1 MQIHQAAARGDREAV
16 ERQLARGVP
25 VDAPDHADDACT
37 PLMCATRDPRAG
49 LEMISLLL
57 ARGADPNAASA
68 RTGHTPLRLAAGRG
82 SLAIVGR
89 LLQAGARADAVS
101 SRGYTALHDAM
112 RAGGPEALAIARL
125 LLDAGADPN
134 GVTSY
139 GESPLRDASR
149 RGDTAAVA
157 LLLRAGA
164 DSEQLQWGRLHRAAA
179 LGTAET
185 VAEALAGAGDLR
197 ARDWWDRTPFLVAL
211 THGDA
216 ARAAALLRAGARLD
230 ECGRCGGPAASH
242 CCPADRAETLRWL
255 LAEGADP
262 DATDDFGRTPLMGA
276 AEAGAAACVRVL
288 LAAGVDPN
296 ARDRS
301 GSMALDAASTPEVL
315 RLLAAAGSALDHVDP
330 TGYSVL
336 KSAAENGGLELARAA
351 LELGANPNTTRTGD
365 TPLHMATA
373 HDQLAIAR
381 LLLDAGAD
389 PNARDVDGCTPL
401 HFARTPE
408 AVRMLLAAGAD
419 PAAREEGGSTPLG
432 TVRDPEAIALLIA
445 AGGPLA
451 TGPDGRPAIV
461 DAASAGSREAVEA
474 LLAAG
479 ADPNAVAFGQSA
491 LMLAAEAGSTECI
504 HALNGAGADLECRDP
519 RGRTALFYAAAP
531 EAFAACQAALAI
543 GAIDI
548 RRIAFEQTGVTLPEG
563 LEGEATS
570 LLSRDA
576 YWNGAD
582 TGPVRALVEA
592 GARVEARD
600 RGRATPL
607 LLAASCGH
615 PERVHALLQ
624 AGASVRA
631 RDLRGRTVLSLARR
645 HPSAERRAE
654 ITALLTRFGAR

>member
-1 MQIHQAAARGDREAV
+1 MQIHRAAARGDREAV

-25 VDAPDHADDACT
+25 VDARDDADDACT
-37 PLMCATRDPRAG
+37 PLMRAAGDPRAG
-49 LEMISLLL
+49 PEMTDLLL
-57 ARGADPNAASA
+57 ARGGDPNAAST

-89 LLQAGARADAVS
+89 LLEAGAHADAVCS
-101 SRGYTALHDAM
+101 QGYTALHDAM
-112 RAGGPEALAIARL
+112 RAGGPEALAIAHL
-125 LLDAGADPN
+125 LLEAGADPN

-157 LLLRAGA
+157 LLLEAGA
-164 DSEQLQWGRLHRAAA
+164 DAGQLQWSPLHRAAA
-179 LGTAET
+179 LGTAEA
-185 VAEALAGAGDLR
+185 VAGALAGADDPR

-216 ARAAALLRAGARLD
+216 GRAAALLRAGARLD
-230 ECGRCGGPAASH
+230 ERGRCGRPAASH

-255 LAEGADP
+255 LAEGADA
-262 DATDDFGRTPLMGA
+262 DATDDSGRTPLMDA

-288 LAAGVDPN
+288 LAAGADPN
-296 ARDRS
+296 ARDRF
-301 GSMALDAASTPEVL
+301 GSAALDAASTTEVL
-315 RLLAAAGSALDHVDP
+315 RLLAAAGSVLDHVDG
-330 TGYSVL
+330 TGYSLL
-336 KSAAENGGLELARAA
+336 KRAAESGELELARAA
-351 LELGANPNTTRTGD
+351 LGLGANPDITRTGD

-381 LLLDAGAD
+381 LLLEAGAD
-389 PNARDVDGCTPL
+389 PNARDVDDWTPL

-419 PAAREEGGSTPLG
+419 PGAREEGGSTPLG
-432 TVRDPEAIALLIA
+432 TVRDPEAIALLAA
-445 AGGPLA
+445 AGSPLGP
-451 TGPDGRPAIV
+451 GPDGTPAIV

-479 ADPNAVAFGQSA
+479 ADPNAVALGQSA
-491 LMLAAEAGSTECI
+491 LMLAAEAGSIECI
-504 HALNGAGADLECRDP
+504 RALTAAGADPECRNP

-531 EAFAACQAALAI
+531 EAFAAYQAARAI

-548 RRIAFEQTGVTLPEG
+548 RRLAFEQIGVALPEG
-563 LEGEATS
+563 IEEEAAS
-570 LLSRDA
+570 LLSRGA

-582 TGPVRALVEA
+582 TGPVRALLEA
-592 GARVEARD
+592 GARIEARD

-615 PERVHALLQ
+615 PARVHALLQ

-631 RDLRGRTVLSLARR
+631 RDLRSRTALSLARR
-645 HPSAERRAE
+645 HPDAERRAE